1 VKAILVARHPRPVR
15 VANGVWMR
23 PEASFGRCP
32 APDIVYV
39 PELFVPPDD
48 PSGDRFKF
56 ERRWLRQCHAQGA
69 TIAAACSGTLMIAE
83 NDAHPSPV
91 TEMVELSRLPERTF
105 KRRFKK
111 ATGLS
116 PLDYAHSIRLE
127 EAKQM
132 LETTDTPIER
142 IAVDVGYQDDSFFRR
157 LFRRRVGL
165 TPRAYRQRVQSFRD
179 VLVEAE
185 NGGS

>member
-1 VKAILVARHPRPVR
+1 
-15 VANGVWMR
+15 
-23 PEASFGRCP
+23 
-32 APDIVYV
+32 
-39 PELFVPPDD
+39 
-48 PSGDRFKF
+48 
-56 ERRWLRQCHAQGA
+56 LRQCHAQGA

-132 LETTDTPIER
+132 LETTDRPIER